1 MTGIGTDRGYNKGK
15 KLMKR
20 STWTSAMTPGPET
33 RASSDLNE
41 FPVSPDVLESFREEF
56 SGAFLPIRVQ
66 NISKHILMMD
76 YPS

>member
-1 MTGIGTDRGYNKGK
+1 
-15 KLMKR
+15 
-20 STWTSAMTPGPET
+20 MTPGPET

-41 FPVSPDVLESFREEF
+41 FLVSPDASESFCEEF

-76 YPS
+76 YTS